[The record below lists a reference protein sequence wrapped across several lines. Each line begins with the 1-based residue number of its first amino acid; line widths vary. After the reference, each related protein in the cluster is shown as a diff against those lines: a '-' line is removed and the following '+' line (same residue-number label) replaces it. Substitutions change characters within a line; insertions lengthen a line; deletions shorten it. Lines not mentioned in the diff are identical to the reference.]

1 MQKCSASLQ
10 RSFSDLFPEKKFDA
24 GEMTVVSICQHTK
37 NDMTVWSQDVDVE
50 REELLKN
57 VSTSIVNLRTS
68 QTRKSWYESAQDRSC
83 SEARIQSRRQRDT
96 RRDTKRLKAGF
107 HYVRSLLCLK
117 VKFKLY

>member
-68 QTRKSWYESAQDRSC
+68 QTRKSWYESAQDRS
-83 SEARIQSRRQRDT
+83 ARLASNLDDREIQVET
-96 RRDTKRLKAGF
+96 PKG
-107 HYVRSLLCLK
+107 
-117 VKFKLY
+117 